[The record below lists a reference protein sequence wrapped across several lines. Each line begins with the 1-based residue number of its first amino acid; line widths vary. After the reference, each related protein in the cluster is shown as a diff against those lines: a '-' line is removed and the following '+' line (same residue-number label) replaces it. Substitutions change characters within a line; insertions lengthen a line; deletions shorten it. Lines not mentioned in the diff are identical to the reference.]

1 MANWSQ
7 NSIWDLLTGHVTR
20 SMRSKL
26 LALTFSLNTR
36 CNLHQSHAITCQCHV
51 HVQAI
56 ARHGAA
62 VSMGGIPAGAWGEV
76 SGWLQSSDTRAV
88 PGTQTRLGDTL
99 RLVDDYTRFRCQLKR
114 YTFVWLKLRPV
125 TCCFQ
130 ALCINSFTYLL
141 RTGYSRYFKKSGQY
155 GVFNLSLATCQLCEE
170 IFGQIKKS
178 WYYGSP
184 EVTSENKLLC
194 SAH

>member
-7 NSIWDLLTGHVTR
+7 NSIWALLTGHVTR

-141 RTGYSRYFKKSGQY
+141 RTGYLDSMECSTCHLPLASCAKKFLDKLKSRDTTEAPKWHRKTNCYA
-155 GVFNLSLATCQLCEE
+155 VRTR
-170 IFGQIKKS
+170 
-178 WYYGSP
+178 
-184 EVTSENKLLC
+184 
-194 SAH
+194 